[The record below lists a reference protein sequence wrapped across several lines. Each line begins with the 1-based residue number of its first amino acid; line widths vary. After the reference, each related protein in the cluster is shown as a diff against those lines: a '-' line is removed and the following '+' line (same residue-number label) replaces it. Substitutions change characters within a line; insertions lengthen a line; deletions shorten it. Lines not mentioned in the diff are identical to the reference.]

1 MRQIFALKTNKRVD
15 LTFSVNTATDENQ
28 KPICRGLGWYTKEG
42 PSLQKGPLAAAAT
55 AEPISV
61 GMNSRVVLS
70 TVGFGD
76 ASAASEQDCQPFIYK
91 QWMFAHD
98 GTLNNAALLH
108 EKLVAKRQAAIHG
121 KTSHEIFFHY
131 IVQCIREHDL
141 EAVDGIRTAMRRT
154 EIDGG
159 TRNFVLTNLNTLYAF
174 RDTAPTTLFYLER
187 PEGQTLSLRG
197 REMQTLHESQGLA
210 AEQSVL
216 VASEPLTDDAWKEIP
231 EGHLLV
237 VPNGLEC
244 QLLKI

>member
-1 MRQIFALKTNKRVD
+1 MCRIFALKANNRVD
-15 LTFSVNTATDENQ
+15 LTFSVNTATDEEQ

-42 PSLQKGPLAAAAT
+42 PALQKGQLAAAAS

-70 TVGFGD
+70 HMGLCDTPAG
-76 ASAASEQDCQPFIYK
+76 SEKDCQPFIYK

-108 EKLVAKRQAAIHG
+108 EKLVAKRQASIG
-121 KTSHEIFFHY
+121 GDSSHEIFFHY

-174 RDTAPTTLFYLER
+174 RDAAPASLYYLER
-187 PEGQTLSLRG
+187 PEGQPFSLRG
-197 REMQTLHESQGLA
+197 QEMQTLHESQGLA
-210 AEQSVL
+210 AEQSVV

-231 EGHLLV
+231 EGYLLV

-244 QLLKI
+244 QLVKI